1 MAAFWFLDT
10 LALHVLRQKQKL
22 DGYYLSVLISWLAGE
37 MTLIRD
43 RKLSREEFLEEM
55 KNIFKTVAIRVS
67 EENRVPYWDEI
78 VCDNDTE
85 ATEHSADNLSP
96 TQMES
101 NQQVSTKNLQKKQ
114 PKESPGNAKGE
125 VNKKETFSEG
135 FEDTSLSMS
144 EETKKSF
151 SNVDPVVALD
161 IVIES
166 TYNMYANEFR
176 YSLVYAVYVE
186 PIEVETRQLPFPL
199 EKPRSV
205 KLVDPDSMP
214 FNVQL
219 KKIFTTMQQ
228 TKKKATVAGRGKKK
242 GSKVPETP
250 PPSLMEEEELIRKR
264 QFILPLIEAENALEV
279 IEKHKDVA

>member
-22 DGYYLSVLISWLAGE
+22 DDYYLSVLISWLAGE

-85 ATEHSADNLSP
+85 ATEHSVDNLLP
-96 TQMES
+96 AQMES

-114 PKESPGNAKGE
+114 PKEY
-125 VNKKETFSEG
+125 
-135 FEDTSLSMS
+135 EDASLSMS
-144 EETKKSF
+144 EETNKSS

-186 PIEVETRQLPFPL
+186 PIEMETRQLPFSL

-205 KLVDPDSMP
+205 KLVDPNSMP

-219 KKIFTTMQQ
+219 KKLFATMKQ
-228 TKKKATVAGRGKKK
+228 TRKKATGRGRKK

-250 PPSLMEEEELIRKR
+250 PPSLTEEEELIRKR
-264 QFILPLIEAENALEV
+264 RFILPLIEAENALEV
-279 IEKHKDVA
+279 IEKHKDEA

>member
-228 TKKKATVAGRGKKK
+228 TKKKATGRGKKK